1 MRDSGRER
9 DTSKTLSFWYCLCL
23 PASVFALAPSPPIY
37 QPTNRQPEM
46 RDRGRETQARLA
58 LLTLYLLASVFALL
72 YSLSPF
78 SFSREGIERE
88 GTREKQYSALLTL
101 SPSASVLALAPTYQ
115 PADRQPEMRD
125 SVRKRY
131 KQYSALLTLS
141 LPASVFALFSSLFS
155 FSRGVDREREIERE
169 RSKTLP
175 FCPCPC
181 LPLSLPSSLLSLLK
195 RGGDRKREKEKRET
209 VLCPSDLVSVCL
221 CLGPLPPHISPQTST
236 LEIYYFHKQVDSGR
250 HYGAGPCAQRISSGL
265 KRVAF
270 ASLPPDQGHPHHGF
284 EMFDIDTVNAFMQF
298 LRNELSSIADD
309 GIEGTR
315 GDTFGAKISPCAP
328 LHHEHLFMLTKKKK
342 KRFLF
347 WGLLLFFWFLV
358 FCF

>member
-1 MRDSGRER
+1 MPLSLPSSLLSLSPLSQEMGIEGER
-9 DTSKTLSFWYCLCL
+9 KRGGEARLCPSDLVSACLCL
-23 PASVFALAPSPPIY
+23 GP
-37 QPTNRQPEM
+37 
-46 RDRGRETQARLA
+46 
-58 LLTLYLLASVFALL
+58 LLF
-72 YSLSPF
+72 
-78 SFSREGIERE
+78 
-88 GTREKQYSALLTL
+88 
-101 SPSASVLALAPTYQ
+101 
-115 PADRQPEMRD
+115 
-125 SVRKRY
+125 
-131 KQYSALLTLS
+131 
-141 LPASVFALFSSLFS
+141 SLFS

-328 LHHEHLFMLTKKKK
+328 LHHEHLFMLTKKKN
-342 KRFLF
+342 
-347 WGLLLFFWFLV
+347 V
-358 FCF
+358 FCFGVCYYFFGFWFFVFRAWPHQGSITIAG